1 MRRASCAIGA
11 LALAAT
17 LALPAHAQ
25 NDRAAEAERI
35 LRALVEVY
43 GPSGMEGETR
53 TAVERLL
60 PSWARPET
68 DTAGNLWVRVGEG
81 GAPVVFVAHL
91 DEIGFRV
98 SAIEDD
104 GSLQLAR
111 LGGFFPSLFEAQVAL
126 VHTGNG
132 TPVPAVFRP
141 RPGGEAPT
149 RRTPESIVGDVGT
162 TSRDATAALGVR
174 VGHTMT
180 MPKRYVRLAGTRITG
195 RSFDDRV
202 GSTALLLALNSLDR
216 STLEHE
222 VIFLWSVREE
232 TGLEGAA
239 VAARTLGLKPRRVH
253 AVDTFV
259 SADSPLEVQTFGVA
273 PLGDGAVVRAIDNS
287 AVAPAPLVDS
297 LVALAE
303 ARRIPLQLGGTN
315 GGNDGSAFAP
325 WGVPDVPIAW
335 PLRYSHSPAEVA
347 DLRDVVALADLVRAI
362 AEDW

>member
-1 MRRASCAIGA
+1 MSATGAVVGA
-11 LALAAT
+11 LMLAA
-17 LALPAHAQ
+17 ALLRPLSAQ
-25 NDRAAEAERI
+25 DDRAVEAEGV
-35 LRALVEVY
+35 LRTLVETY
-43 GPSGMEGETR
+43 GASGTEGPTR
-53 TAVERLL
+53 EAVQRLL
-60 PSWARPET
+60 PAWARAET
-68 DTAGNLWVRVGEG
+68 DTAGNLWVRVGTG

-98 SAIEDD
+98 SAINPD
-104 GSLQLAR
+104 GSLELAR
-111 LGGFFPSLFEAQVAL
+111 LGGFFPSLFEAQPAL
-126 VHTGNG
+126 LHTGRG

-141 RPGGEAPT
+141 RAAGEAPT
-149 RRTPESIVGDVGT
+149 RRTPEAIVGDVGT
-162 TSRDATAALGVR
+162 TSRAATEALGVR

-202 GSTALLLALNSLDR
+202 GATALLLALGALDR
-216 STLEHE
+216 SRLEHE

-239 VAARTLGLKPRRVH
+239 VAARALGITPRRVH

-259 SADSPLEVQTFGVA
+259 SADSPLELPAFGVA
-273 PLGDGAVVRAIDNS
+273 PLGAGAVVRAIDNS

-297 LVALAE
+297 LLSLAN
-303 ARRIPLQLGGTN
+303 ARRIPLQLGATN